1 MDCIERLQVLKDFQ
15 HSTELILS
23 ENYIFWSIHNNL
35 ESFHLDYVVSLSCEG
50 NIIRLKIF
58 ENDSFII
65 LTFESLSSPTKFI
78 NTTKKLCLPQP
89 KFFKIYFNP
98 ISGNEAS
105 VSILHSLLIPLLDEA
120 GHTYEIEQVTED
132 LPNFD
137 KLCKNIIILG
147 GDGTVHLLL
156 SYFYSI
162 DNKFMDDICV
172 GVVPT
177 GTRNSLAIELAGK
190 SINKSLYHIVK
201 CKTFHI
207 DLLKVIL
214 DDGMLISTTA
224 ILWGIAADIPK
235 GADDLRSL
243 GKMRFPV
250 AIFNKLLEKWSNYE
264 AKLSIYTKSGLTYK
278 SSEFTG
284 IFLGNNK
291 GKNWVND
298 EIPFPRAKINNGL
311 VDVLIVNQ
319 CSKLWAL
326 FVFLQLGNSG
336 NHLNNPKVELYQA
349 TKVKIESKKILNIS
363 VDGELYESQKMQIE
377 VLPSSLKVFGSRIN

>member
-1 MDCIERLQVLKDFQ
+1 MEFIERLQVLKDFQ

-35 ESFHLDYVVSLSCEG
+35 QCFHLDYLVSISSEG
-50 NIIRLKIF
+50 NTIRLKIF

-65 LTFESLSSPTKFI
+65 FTFESLTSPSIFI
-78 NTTKKLCLPQP
+78 NTTKKLCLPQG
-89 KFFKIYFNP
+89 KLFKIYFNP
-98 ISGNEAS
+98 ISGNESSAQ
-105 VSILHSLLIPLLDEA
+105 ILNSLLIPLLNEA

-162 DNKFMDDICV
+162 DNKFMEDICV

-177 GTRNSLAIELAGK
+177 GTRNSLAIELNGK
-190 SINKSLYHIVK
+190 SVNRSLYHIVK
-201 CKTFHI
+201 CKTFNV
-207 DLLKVIL
+207 DLLKVVL

-224 ILWGIAADIPK
+224 IFWGIAADIPK
-235 GADDLRSL
+235 AADDLRSL

-250 AIFNKLLEKWSNYE
+250 AIFNKLLEKWSHYE
-264 AKLSIYTKSGLTYK
+264 AKLSIYTKSGLTFK

-291 GKNWVND
+291 AKNWLND
-298 EIPFPRAKINNGL
+298 EIPFPMAKINNGL

-326 FVFLQLGNSG
+326 FVFLQLVNSG
-336 NHLNNPKVELYQA
+336 RHLSNPKVEFYQA
-349 TKVKIESKKILNIS
+349 SKVIIESKKILNIS

-377 VLPSSLKVFGSRIN
+377 VLPSSLKVFGSRVN